1 VLHELSKAGW
11 GRARPPA
18 PGKGKEGAGGQEAE
32 GQGCAEGKEKAE
44 RGSGGKEEEVEAE
57 MEEDERLGEESRVE
71 QGRILMKWGV
81 SPHRAVG
88 LYLNDNLVPDRPP
101 PAVAAAHVPS
111 HELAEA
117 SGDRDRP
124 PAALGEGMPP
134 HLPEALHAGV
144 QGLQKGDVEV
154 CVYVWVGVG
163 GCFVGVCVCVWML
176 VMALGIVLNT
186 FMYL

>member
-1 VLHELSKAGW
+1 MLHELSKAGW
-11 GRARPPA
+11 GRTRPPA

-44 RGSGGKEEEVEAE
+44 RGSGGKEEEAEAE

-88 LYLNDNLVPDRPP
+88 LYLNDNPVPDRPT
-101 PAVAAAHVPS
+101 PAVAAAHLPS
-111 HELAEA
+111 HELAEG

-134 HLPEALHAGV
+134 HLPEVLHAGV

-154 CVYVWVGVG
+154 CVCVGV
-163 GCFVGVCVCVWML
+163 CACVLCVCVCVWML
-176 VMALGIVLNT
+176 VITLGIILNT
-186 FMYL
+186 FMCL